1 MYQFYKQKNIY
12 RKLQARVLKKVEN
25 YIEKNNLLSSYAK
38 VIVGVSGGADSVAL
52 LHVLKQL
59 GHNCIVAHCNFHLRG
74 EESDNDEI
82 FVREMANEL
91 HLAFEQI
98 DFDTT
103 DYARKCKISV
113 EMAARELRYNWFEQ
127 VRKTHTASA
136 IAVAHHADDNVETLL
151 MNLTRGTGLKG
162 LTGIPLQNGYIIR
175 PLLCCTRSDIVNY
188 LIKYNLH
195 HITDSTNAQNDYT
208 RNKFRNQIIPL
219 FEKINPSF
227 KQTITALIERFEEI
241 EAVYNEKMIETK
253 SKITSTENNYFKIDI
268 QQLKHTKYRKSLLY
282 DILLPYSFH
291 ADTVENIIH
300 NLDSEP
306 GSIFYSL
313 THKLLHDRDFLIVS
327 KNNIPLQQSY
337 NISESVTEISE
348 PIHLNI
354 SKRIYNTKISKSK
367 LFATLDASKF
377 TFPLVLRHWQKGD
390 SFVPFGMKN
399 SKKLSD
405 FFIDTKMNRF
415 EKENTW
421 LLCAGNDIVWVV
433 GYRIDN
439 RFCVDS
445 NTQHIIE
452 IQLIDNQQPINKII

>member
-59 GHNCIVAHCNFHLRG
+59 GYSCIVAHCNFHLRG

-91 HLAFEQI
+91 HLDFEQI

>member
-219 FEKINPSF
+219 FEDINPSF
-227 KQTITALIERFEEI
+227 KQTITTLIERFEEI
-241 EAVYNEKMIETK
+241 EAVYNEKITET
-253 SKITSTENNYFKIDI
+253 SAKITSTENNYFKIDI

>member
-1 MYQFYKQKNIY
+1 M
-12 RKLQARVLKKVEN
+12 LKKVEN
-25 YIEKNNLLSSYAK
+25 YIEKNNLLCSDAK

-52 LHVLKQL
+52 LHILKQL
-59 GHNCIVAHCNFHLRG
+59 GYSCIVAHCNFHLRD

-98 DFDTT
+98 DFDTME
-103 DYARKCKISV
+103 YARKCKISV

-127 VRKTHTASA
+127 LRKTHNASA

-162 LTGIPLQNGYIIR
+162 MTGIPLQNGYVIR
-175 PLLCCTRSDIVNY
+175 PLLCCTRADIVNY

-219 FEKINPSF
+219 FEEINPSF

-241 EAVYNEKMIETK
+241 ETVYNEKMVEASSI
-253 SKITSTENNYFKIDI
+253 ITSTENNYFKIDI
-268 QQLKHTKYRKSLLY
+268 QKLKRTKYSKSLLY
-282 DILLPYSFH
+282 EILLPYSFH
-291 ADTVENIIH
+291 ADTVENIIN
-300 NLDSEP
+300 NLESEP
-306 GSIFYSL
+306 GAIFYSI

-327 KNNIPLQQSY
+327 KNKTPLQQTY
-337 NISESVTEISE
+337 NISESATEIFE
-348 PIHLNI
+348 PIHLYI
-354 SKRIYNTKISKSK
+354 RKRTYDSKISKSNF
-367 LFATLDASKF
+367 FATLDATKVS
-377 TFPLVLRHWQKGD
+377 FPLILRRWQKAD

-405 FFIDTKMNRF
+405 FFIDMKMNRF

-421 LLCAGNDIVWVV
+421 LLCSGIDIVWVV
-433 GYRIDN
+433 GHRIDN

-445 NTQHIIE
+445 NTQDIIE
-452 IQLIDNQQPINKII
+452 IQLIDNQ

>member
-1 MYQFYKQKNIY
+1 M
-12 RKLQARVLKKVEN
+12 LKKVEN

-59 GHNCIVAHCNFHLRG
+59 GYSCIVAHCNFHLRG

-91 HLAFEQI
+91 HLDFEQI

-103 DYARKCKISV
+103 DYARKCKISI

-127 VRKTHTASA
+127 VRKTHNASA

-195 HITDSTNAQNDYT
+195 HITDSTNAQNDFT

-219 FEKINPSF
+219 FEDINPSF
-227 KQTITALIERFEEI
+227 KQTITTLIERFEEI
-241 EAVYNEKMIETK
+241 EAVYNEKITET
-253 SKITSTENNYFKIDI
+253 SAKITSTDNNYFKIDI
-268 QQLKHTKYRKSLLY
+268 QQLKHTKYSKSLLY
-282 DILLPYSFH
+282 EILLPYSFH
-291 ADTVENIIH
+291 ADTVDNIIQ
-300 NLDSEP
+300 NLESEP
-306 GSIFYSL
+306 GAVFYSF

-327 KNNIPLQQSY
+327 KNKIPLQQSY
-337 NISESVTEISE
+337 SISESATEISE

-354 SKRIYNTKISKSK
+354 NKRIYNTKISKSK
-367 LFATLDASKF
+367 LFATLDASKI

-433 GYRIDN
+433 GHRIDN

-452 IQLIDNQQPINKII
+452 IQLIDNQQPTN